1 MFRKTFIFF
10 VGVCAMS
17 IAVLGKPV
25 QAAEQYS
32 IKEMTP
38 EVMSALESRRGR
50 YDALQQLKQQGKVGE
65 NNRGYVE
72 AFSGEADV
80 QGIVA
85 SENAD
90 RKIIYQTIAAQ
101 NNLKDAIGT
110 IEKVFAQT
118 QREKAGPGEKIQ
130 SADGSWVTK

>member
-1 MFRKTFIFF
+1 MFRKMFIFF
-10 VGVCAMS
+10 VSVCVLS
-17 IAVLGKPV
+17 VAVMGKPV

-85 SENAD
+85 AENAD
-90 RKIIYQTIAAQ
+90 RKIIYQTIATQ

-130 SADGSWVTK
+130 SDDGSWMTK